1 MHAMSGYG
9 PFDGF
14 TLVAIALAVILSALV
29 SLIGT
34 SGRKRNIVLGEAQ
47 VGDLAEMT
55 GIRDPKRLQEVFGP
69 PDMGR
74 VWRSVTLLDVRRA
87 RTPEGW
93 LMSSDL
99 VDYACIAAAVTALMV
114 PFRLMPAILLL
125 ALGIQVAGWIVS
137 TRLPR

>member
-1 MHAMSGYG
+1 MSGYG

-14 TLVAIALAVILSALV
+14 TLTAIALAVILSAIV

-34 SGRKRNIVLGEAQ
+34 SSRKRNIALGEAQ
-47 VGDLAEMT
+47 TADLAEMT

-74 VWRSVTLLDVRRA
+74 VWRNVTLLDVRKA

-93 LMSSDL
+93 LISSDL
-99 VDYACIAAAVTALMV
+99 VDYACIAVAVVAFFV
-114 PFRLMPAILLL
+114 SHKFMPGFLL
-125 ALGIQVAGWIVS
+125 AALAIQAAGWIIS

>member
-1 MHAMSGYG
+1 MSGYG

-14 TLVAIALAVILSALV
+14 TLVAIALAVVLSGIV

-34 SGRKRNIVLGEAQ
+34 SARKRNVALGEAQ

-55 GIRDPKRLQEVFGP
+55 GIRDPKRLLEVFGP

-93 LMSSDL
+93 LISSDL
-99 VDYACIAAAVTALMV
+99 VDYACIAIAVLSFFV
-114 PFRLMPAILLL
+114 SGKFMPALLL
-125 ALGIQVAGWIVS
+125 GALGIQVAGWIVS